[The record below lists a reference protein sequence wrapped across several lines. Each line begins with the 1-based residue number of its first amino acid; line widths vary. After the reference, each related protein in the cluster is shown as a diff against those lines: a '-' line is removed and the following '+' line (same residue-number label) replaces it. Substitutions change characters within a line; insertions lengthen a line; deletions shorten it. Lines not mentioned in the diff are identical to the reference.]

1 MSRSTGLQRVLDQ
14 HVGNLAALAL
24 ALRRP
29 AASDAEKITNPR
41 RIGFIQPSAIGDLV
55 VASGLFAHVHATF
68 PHAELHLLHGTSNAA
83 ALDVLEPGLL
93 SHTLNFTKP
102 LAALQY
108 VRSLGLDVLVD
119 LVTWSTATAMI
130 CRFSGVP
137 LTFGFAVPGQFR
149 HFLFAGVAQYSGDVH
164 QSENF
169 RALASLFG
177 PMTNYAYQLRKSF
190 PKPDVQLPYDR
201 LIVCHIRPGGSQARA
216 KAWPAGRWVELA
228 GRLCD
233 AGYAVAFSGSRAD
246 RTAIE
251 IVMAEVE
258 RPGRQCFI
266 LAGGMTLPEFCYVLQ
281 HSRLTITVDTSPVH
295 LASALGVPVVGLH
308 GASRS
313 SQWGAVSPNS
323 RSIDAPHPAAGY
335 IEFGFENHPRARE
348 IMRSISVD
356 EVHKAASS
364 LLTREARQM
373 GTLMSVEAGSEPE
386 QSFADRS

>member
-14 HVGNLAALAL
+14 HVGNLVALTL
-24 ALRRP
+24 GLRRP
-29 AASDAEKITNPR
+29 AAPDVSNITDPR

-68 PHAELHLLHGTSNAA
+68 PRAELHLLHGTSNAA
-83 ALDVLEPGLL
+83 ALDVLEPWLL

-108 VRSLGLDVLVD
+108 VRSLDLDVIVD
-119 LVTWSTATAMI
+119 LVTWSTATAMV
-130 CRFSGVP
+130 CRFSRVP
-137 LTFGFAVPGQFR
+137 LTFGFAVPGRFR
-149 HFLFAGVAQYSGDVH
+149 HFLFARVAQYSGDVH

-216 KAWPAGRWVELA
+216 KAWPADRWVELA

-246 RTAIE
+246 RPAIE

-258 RPGRQCFI
+258 RPGRQCFM
-266 LAGGMTLPEFCYVLQ
+266 LAGKMTLPEFCYALQ
-281 HSRLTITVDTSPVH
+281 RSRLAITVDTSPVH
-295 LASALGVPVVGLH
+295 LACALGVPVVGLH

-313 SQWGAVSPNS
+313 SQWGAISPNS
-323 RSIDAPHPAAGY
+323 RSIDALHPAAGY
-335 IEFGFENHPRARE
+335 IQFGFENHPRARE

-364 LLTREARQM
+364 LLAREVRQM
-373 GTLMSVEAGSEPE
+373 GTLMGAQADSE
-386 QSFADRS
+386 

>member
-14 HVGNLAALAL
+14 HVGNMVALTL

-29 AASDAEKITNPR
+29 AASDFSKITDVR

-68 PHAELHLLHGTSNAA
+68 PRAELHLLHGTSNAV
-83 ALDVLEPGLL
+83 ALDVLDPSLVG
-93 SHTLNFTKP
+93 HTLNFTKP

-108 VRSLGLDVLVD
+108 VRSIGLDVIVD
-119 LVTWSTATAMI
+119 LVPWSTTTAMV

-137 LTFGFAVPGQFR
+137 LTFGFAAPGRFR
-149 HFLFAGVAQYSGDVH
+149 HFLFARAAQYSGDVH

-169 RALASLFG
+169 KALASLFG
-177 PMTNYAYQLRKSF
+177 PMTDYAYQLRKSF
-190 PKPDVQLPYDR
+190 PKPDVRLPYDR
-201 LIVCHIRPGGSQARA
+201 LIVCHIRSGGSQARA
-216 KAWPAGRWVELA
+216 KAWPADRWVELA

-246 RTAIE
+246 RPAIE
-251 IVMAEVE
+251 IVVAEVE
-258 RPGRQCFI
+258 RPGRQCFM
-266 LAGGMTLPEFCYVLQ
+266 LAGKMTLPEFCYVLQ
-281 HSRLTITVDTSPVH
+281 RSRLAITVDTSPVH

-313 SQWGAVSPNS
+313 RQWGAISPNS
-323 RSIDAPHPAAGY
+323 RSIDASHPAAGY
-335 IEFGFENHPRARE
+335 IQFGYENHPRARK

-364 LLTREARQM
+364 LLAHEVRQM
-373 GTLMSVEAGSEPE
+373 GTLMGGGSELE